1 MEPGRTDGRGVSY
14 LDGGELI
21 VSMNCRDQDNQIA
34 QNPCIGKPSTIA
46 RGYGGMRLDGGRP
59 NALLAL
65 RMRQEVTWCGHV
77 GCSPLHP
84 SKIERGTLGKKKTK
98 KNFL

>member
-1 MEPGRTDGRGVSY
+1 MISG
-14 LDGGELI
+14 
-21 VSMNCRDQDNQIA
+21 DQDNQIT

-46 RGYGGMRLDGGRP
+46 RWWGERP
-59 NALLAL
+59 ISVPAL

-84 SKIERGTLGKKKTK
+84 SKIPLSTRDYMFRDAALQWKAMTR
-98 KNFL
+98 